1 MRSITLPCVTTR
13 RRYYHGL
20 GTALLL
26 SLNTVTTAAIAAPA
40 VPDFSQI
47 ESAADE
53 EFLPVEQAFQL
64 EVTTR
69 EGQAASQLTWHIAE
83 GYSLYKS
90 RIKILDS
97 FPTTPVATLQFQ
109 GTPVWKQDPNFGK
122 VEVFHQQLSTTLA
135 LTRAP
140 EPAVENVK
148 IHLEYQGCADSG
160 LCFPPVQ
167 TEILVPSHAGLLFAT
182 ERDGTVAESRPAASL
197 TALNLPTPASLPS
210 DSTNSSFNNS
220 PSSSEKADGLA
231 VFLANAS
238 LPLMLLTLL
247 VLGVGLAF
255 TPCVFPMMPILSGL
269 IAGERREKLSGWR
282 GFQLSL
288 AYVLGMATTY
298 AALGTLM
305 GYFGAR
311 ANLQLW
317 LQQPAVLIGFALLF
331 VLLALSMFGLFT
343 LQLPNAVRQRLDGLS
358 NRQRGGRLGS
368 VALMG
373 SLSALVVSPCVSAPL
388 AGVLLY
394 ISSTGNALTGGL
406 ALFALGLG
414 MGVPLILLGTTSAK
428 LLPRAGGWMDQVKNI
443 FGIGLLA
450 VAVWLLSRIV
460 AGEVALLLWAGLWLG
475 TAVMLGALEPATAG
489 WPRLQ
494 KAVGVALLVYAVL
507 LMIGGLTGQDN
518 PYRPLDAF
526 IHTQANQANTPSEVE
541 FSVVESPTAL
551 TAALIQAKQAGRP
564 VLIDVAADWCAACTV
579 MQRTTFRDARVIDA
593 LSGYRRLQLDL
604 SKNTV
609 AQREWLQTQH
619 LYGPP
624 ALLFFDA
631 SGAETRRIQS
641 ETTADELLAELKD

>member
-1 MRSITLPCVTTR
+1 MRSVTVPCASTP
-13 RRYYHGL
+13 RRYRQL
-20 GTALLL
+20 ISVALLL
-26 SLNTVTTAAIAAPA
+26 SVNSLVAAAPA
-40 VPDFSQI
+40 IPDFSQI

-64 EVTTR
+64 EVTAID
-69 EGQAASQLTWHIAE
+69 GQAASHLTWHIAD

-90 RIKILDS
+90 RIKVLDS
-97 FPTTPVATLQFQ
+97 FPVTPVATLHFQ

-122 VEVFHQQLSTTLA
+122 VEVFHQQVSTTLA
-135 LTRAP
+135 LTGAP
-140 EPAVENVK
+140 QAAIDRVK
-148 IHLEYQGCADSG
+148 VHLEYQGCADTG
-160 LCFPPVQ
+160 LCYPPVQ
-167 TEILVPSHAGLLFAT
+167 TEILVPSGDGLVFAT
-182 ERDGTVAESRPAASL
+182 ERPSVSTESAPSVSL
-197 TALNLPTPASLPS
+197 AALNTQTTMQPSNLQQASQ
-210 DSTNSSFNNS
+210 
-220 PSSSEKADGLA
+220 ADGLA
-231 VFLANAS
+231 GFLAGAS

-247 VLGVGLAF
+247 LLGIGLAF

-269 IAGERREKLSGWR
+269 IAGERREQLSGWR

-288 AYVLGMATTY
+288 AYVLGMASTY

-317 LQQPAVLIGFALLF
+317 LQQPVVLVAFALLF
-331 VLLALSMFGLFT
+331 ILLALSMFGLFT
-343 LQLPNAVRQRLDGLS
+343 LQLPNALRQRLDRLS
-358 NRQRGGRLGS
+358 NQQRGGRLGS

-373 SLSALVVSPCVSAPL
+373 ILSALVVSPCVSAPL

-414 MGVPLILLGTTSAK
+414 MGVPLIILGTTSAK
-428 LLPRAGGWMDQVKNI
+428 LLPRAGGWMDQVKNV

-460 AGEVALLLWAGLWLG
+460 AGDVALLLWAALWGG
-475 TAVMLGALEPATAG
+475 TAVMLGALEPAAAG

-494 KAVGVALLVYAVL
+494 KAVGVALLSYAAL
-507 LMIGGLTGQDN
+507 LLIGGMTGQNN
-518 PYRPLDAF
+518 PYRPLAAF
-526 IHTQANQANTPSEVE
+526 TDHPQPTGTTPSPTEVE
-541 FSVVESPTAL
+541 FNVVESPTAL
-551 TAALIQAKQAGRP
+551 TAALIQAKQAGQP

-579 MQRTTFRDARVIDA
+579 MQRSTFRDASVIDA

-604 SKNTV
+604 SKNTT
-609 AQREWLQTQH
+609 AQREWLQAQH

-631 SGAETRRIQS
+631 NGHEIQRVQS
-641 ETTADELLAELKD
+641 EINATDLLAKLPNS

>member
-1 MRSITLPCVTTR
+1 MWSITTPCRQNLRNYRPVI
-13 RRYYHGL
+13 GL
-20 GTALLL
+20 ALFV
-26 SLNTVTTAAIAAPA
+26 SMTQIVAAAP
-40 VPDFSQI
+40 VIPDFSQI

-64 EVTTR
+64 EVTALD
-69 EGQAASQLTWHIAE
+69 GQAASHLTWHIAD

-97 FPTTPVATLQFQ
+97 FPVTPVAALQFQ

-122 VEVFHQQLSTTLA
+122 VEVFHQQVSTTLA
-135 LTRAP
+135 LTAAP
-140 EPAVENVK
+140 QPAVDSVK
-148 IHLEYQGCADSG
+148 LHLEYQGCADTG

-167 TEILVPSHAGLLFAT
+167 TEILVPSRDGLVFAT
-182 ERDGTVAESRPAASL
+182 EQPRMSTEIAPSVSLASL
-197 TALNLPTPASLPS
+197 SMPNTPSLQANIPTDMQSPNLEQTSQ
-210 DSTNSSFNNS
+210 
-220 PSSSEKADGLA
+220 ADGLA
-231 VFLANAS
+231 GFLAGAS

-247 VLGVGLAF
+247 LLGIGLAF

-269 IAGERREKLSGWR
+269 IAGERREQLSGWR

-288 AYVLGMATTY
+288 AYVLGMASTY

-317 LQQPAVLIGFALLF
+317 LQQPLILVAFALLF
-331 VLLALSMFGLFT
+331 IVLALSMFGLFT
-343 LQLPNAVRQRLDGLS
+343 LQLPNALRQRLDRLS
-358 NRQRGGRLGS
+358 NQQRGGRLGS

-414 MGVPLILLGTTSAK
+414 MGVPLIILGTTSAK

-460 AGEVALLLWAGLWLG
+460 AGEIVLLLWAALWLG

-494 KAVGVALLVYAVL
+494 KSVGIGLLFYAVL
-507 LMIGGLTGQDN
+507 LLIGGLTGQDN
-518 PYRPLDAF
+518 PYRPLAAF
-526 IHTQANQANTPSEVE
+526 TDHPQPTDTTLSPTEVE
-541 FSVVESPTAL
+541 FSVIESPTAL
-551 TAALIQAKQAGRP
+551 TAALIQAKQAGQP

-579 MQRTTFRDARVIDA
+579 MQRSTFRDARVIDA
-593 LSGYRRLQLDL
+593 LSGYRRLQFDL

-609 AQREWLQTQH
+609 AQREWLQAQH

-624 ALLFFDA
+624 ALLFLDA
-631 SGAETRRIQS
+631 NGSEIQRIQS
-641 ETTADELLAELKD
+641 EINAKDLLAKLPPS

>member
-1 MRSITLPCVTTR
+1 MRSVTVPCASTPR
-13 RRYYHGL
+13 RSRQRISL
-20 GTALLL
+20 AVLL
-26 SLNTVTTAAIAAPA
+26 SVSSLVSAAPA
-40 VPDFSQI
+40 IPDFSQI

-64 EVTTR
+64 EVTALD
-69 EGQAASQLTWHIAE
+69 GQAASHLTWHIAD

-97 FPTTPVATLQFQ
+97 FPITPVAALQFQ

-122 VEVFHQQLSTTLA
+122 VEVFHQQVSSTLA
-135 LTRAP
+135 LTSAP
-140 EPAVENVK
+140 QPTVDTVK
-148 IHLEYQGCADSG
+148 IHIEYQGCADTG
-160 LCFPPVQ
+160 LCYPPVQ
-167 TEILVPSHAGLLFAT
+167 TEILVPSGDGLVFAT
-182 ERDGTVAESRPAASL
+182 AQPSVSTESAPSVSL
-197 TALNLPTPASLPS
+197 AALNTQTTMQLPNRQQASQ
-210 DSTNSSFNNS
+210 
-220 PSSSEKADGLA
+220 ADGLA
-231 VFLANAS
+231 GFLADAS

-247 VLGVGLAF
+247 VLGIGLAF

-317 LQQPAVLIGFALLF
+317 LQQPVVLVAFALLF
-331 VLLALSMFGLFT
+331 IVLALSMFGLFT
-343 LQLPNAVRQRLDGLS
+343 LQLPNALRQRLDRLS
-358 NRQRGGRLGS
+358 NQQRGGRLGS

-414 MGVPLILLGTTSAK
+414 MGVPLIILGTTSAK
-428 LLPRAGGWMDQVKNI
+428 LLPRAGGWMDQVKNV

-460 AGEVALLLWAGLWLG
+460 AGEVALLLWAALWGG
-475 TAVMLGALEPATAG
+475 TAVMLGALEPAAVG

-494 KAVGVALLVYAVL
+494 KAVGIALLSYAAL
-507 LMIGGLTGQDN
+507 LLIGGVTGQDN
-518 PYRPLDAF
+518 PYRPLAAF
-526 IHTQANQANTPSEVE
+526 TDHPSPTSTTVSPTEVE
-541 FSVVESPTAL
+541 FTVIDSPTAL
-551 TAALIQAKQAGRP
+551 TAALIQAKQDGQP
-564 VLIDVAADWCAACTV
+564 VLIDIAADWCAACIV
-579 MQRTTFRDARVIDA
+579 MQRSTFRDGRVVDA
-593 LSGYRRLQLDL
+593 LSSYRRLQLDL
-604 SKNTV
+604 SKNTA

-631 SGAETRRIQS
+631 NGHEIRRIQS
-641 ETTADELLAELKD
+641 EINASDLLAKLPNT

>member
-1 MRSITLPCVTTR
+1 MWSITTPCRQNLRHYR
-13 RRYYHGL
+13 RVIGL
-20 GTALLL
+20 ALFV
-26 SLNTVTTAAIAAPA
+26 SMTQIVAAAP
-40 VPDFSQI
+40 VIPDFSQI
-47 ESAADE
+47 ETAADE

-64 EVTTR
+64 EVTAVD
-69 EGQAASQLTWHIAE
+69 GQAASHLTWHIAD

-90 RIKILDS
+90 RIKVLDS
-97 FPTTPVATLQFQ
+97 FPVTPVAALRFQ

-122 VEVFHQQLSTTLA
+122 VEVFHRQVSTTLA
-135 LTRAP
+135 LTSAP
-140 EPAVENVK
+140 QPTVDSVK
-148 IHLEYQGCADSG
+148 IHLEYQGCADTG

-167 TEILVPSHAGLLFAT
+167 TEILVPSGDKLVFAT
-182 ERDGTVAESRPAASL
+182 EQANVS
-197 TALNLPTPASLPS
+197 TALNTQ
-210 DSTNSSFNNS
+210 NS
-220 PSSSEKADGLA
+220 PSLQPNTPTNIQPPHLQQTSQADGLA
-231 VFLANAS
+231 GFLANAS
-238 LPLMLLTLL
+238 LPLMLLSLL
-247 VLGVGLAF
+247 LLGIGLAF

-269 IAGERREKLSGWR
+269 IAGERREQLSGWR

-288 AYVLGMATTY
+288 VYVLGMASTY

-317 LQQPAVLIGFALLF
+317 LQQPLILVAFALLF
-331 VLLALSMFGLFT
+331 IVLALSMFGLFT
-343 LQLPNAVRQRLDGLS
+343 LQLPNAVRQRLDRLS
-358 NRQRGGRLGS
+358 NQQRGGRLGS

-414 MGVPLILLGTTSAK
+414 MGVPLIILGTTSAK

-460 AGEVALLLWAGLWLG
+460 AGEMALLLWAALWLG
-475 TAVMLGALEPATAG
+475 TAVMLGALEPAAAG

-494 KAVGVALLVYAVL
+494 KSVGIGLLFYAVL
-507 LMIGGLTGQDN
+507 LLIGGVTGQDN
-518 PYRPLDAF
+518 PYRPLAAF
-526 IHTQANQANTPSEVE
+526 TDHPNPIGTTLSPTEVE
-541 FSVVESPTAL
+541 FTVVDTPTAL
-551 TAALIQAKQAGRP
+551 TAALIQAKQAGQP

-579 MQRTTFRDARVIDA
+579 MQRSTFRDAGVIDA

-604 SKNTV
+604 SKNTA
-609 AQREWLQTQH
+609 AQREWLQAQH

-624 ALLFFDA
+624 ALLFFDTN
-631 SGAETRRIQS
+631 GHEIQRIQS
-641 ETTADELLAELKD
+641 EINATDLLAKLPPS

>member
-1 MRSITLPCVTTR
+1 MWSTPTPR
-13 RRYYHGL
+13 RQNRRDDLYHCHRVMALALVIGL
-20 GTALLL
+20 TQVV
-26 SLNTVTTAAIAAPA
+26 SAAPA
-40 VPDFSQI
+40 MPDFSQI
-47 ESAADE
+47 ETAADE

-64 EVTTR
+64 EVTAIDG
-69 EGQAASQLTWHIAE
+69 EAASQLTWHIAD

-90 RIKILDS
+90 RIKVLES
-97 FPTTPVATLQFQ
+97 FPASTIKTLQFQ

-122 VEVFHQQLSTTLA
+122 VEVFHQQVSSTLA
-135 LTRAP
+135 LTGAP
-140 EPAVENVK
+140 QPTVDNVNV
-148 IHLEYQGCADSG
+148 ILEYQGCADTG

-167 TEILVPSHAGLLFAT
+167 TEILVPSHPDLLFAT
-182 ERDGTVAESRPAASL
+182 EPPSTQLQQRQATVETVSAQ
-197 TALNLPTPASLPS
+197 
-210 DSTNSSFNNS
+210 SSSNHLVLIERTSS
-220 PSSSEKADGLA
+220 PSASQADGLA
-231 VFLANAS
+231 GFLADAS

-247 VLGVGLAF
+247 VLGIGLAF

-269 IAGERREKLSGWR
+269 IAGEQREKLSGWR

-317 LQQPAVLIGFALLF
+317 LQQPVVLVAFSLLF
-331 VLLALSMFGLFT
+331 VVLALSMFGLFT
-343 LQLPNAVRQRLDGLS
+343 LQLPNAVRQRLDRLS
-358 NRQRGGRLGS
+358 NQQRGGRLSS

-394 ISSTGNALTGGL
+394 ISSTGDAVTGGL

-414 MGVPLILLGTTSAK
+414 MGVPLIILGTTSAK
-428 LLPRAGGWMDQVKNI
+428 LLPRAGGWMDQVKNV

-475 TAVMLGALEPATAG
+475 TAVTLGALEPAAAG

-494 KAVGVALLVYAVL
+494 KAIGVGLLVYAVL

-526 IHTQANQANTPSEVE
+526 MQPQTNQAHTPTEVE
-541 FSVVESPTAL
+541 FNVMDSPTAL
-551 TAALIQAKQAGRP
+551 TVALIQAKQAGQP

-579 MQRTTFRDARVIDA
+579 MQRSTFRDSRVIDA
-593 LSGYRRLQLDL
+593 LSGYQKLQLDL
-604 SKNTV
+604 SKNTPE
-609 AQREWLQTQH
+609 QRQWLQAQH

-624 ALLFFDA
+624 ALLFFDVK
-631 SGAETRRIQS
+631 GNEVQRIQS
-641 ETTADELLAELKD
+641 EVNATDLLAKLP

>member
-1 MRSITLPCVTTR
+1 MRSVTVPCASTA
-13 RRYYHGL
+13 RRYRQL
-20 GTALLL
+20 ISLALLL
-26 SLNTVTTAAIAAPA
+26 SVNSLVSAAPA
-40 VPDFSQI
+40 IPDFSQI

-64 EVTTR
+64 EVTAVD
-69 EGQAASQLTWHIAE
+69 GQAASHLTWHIAD

-90 RIKILDS
+90 RIKVLDS
-97 FPTTPVATLQFQ
+97 FPVTPVASLQFQ

-122 VEVFHQQLSTTLA
+122 VEVFHQQVSTTLA
-135 LTRAP
+135 LTGAP
-140 EPAVENVK
+140 QAAIDRVK
-148 IHLEYQGCADSG
+148 VHVEYQGCADTG
-160 LCFPPVQ
+160 LCYPPVQ
-167 TEILVPSHAGLLFAT
+167 TEILVPSGDGLVFAT
-182 ERDGTVAESRPAASL
+182 EQANVS
-197 TALNLPTPASLPS
+197 TALNTQNSPNLQSNTPAKIQPPHLQQASQ
-210 DSTNSSFNNS
+210 
-220 PSSSEKADGLA
+220 ADGLA
-231 VFLANAS
+231 GFLANAS

-247 VLGVGLAF
+247 LLGIGLAF

-269 IAGERREKLSGWR
+269 IAGERREQLSGWR

-288 AYVLGMATTY
+288 AYVLGMASTY

-317 LQQPAVLIGFALLF
+317 LQQPLVLVAFALLF
-331 VLLALSMFGLFT
+331 ILLALSMFGLFT
-343 LQLPNAVRQRLDGLS
+343 LQLPNALRQRLDRLS
-358 NRQRGGRLGS
+358 NQQRGGRLGS

-414 MGVPLILLGTTSAK
+414 MGVPLIILGTTSAK

-460 AGEVALLLWAGLWLG
+460 AGDVALLLWAGLWGG
-475 TAVMLGALEPATAG
+475 TAVMLGALEPAAAG
-489 WPRLQ
+489 WQRLQ
-494 KAVGVALLVYAVL
+494 KAVGDALLFYAVL
-507 LMIGGLTGQDN
+507 LMIGGVTGQDN
-518 PYRPLDAF
+518 PYRPLAAF
-526 IHTQANQANTPSEVE
+526 TDHPQPTGTTLSPTEVE
-541 FSVVESPTAL
+541 FSVIESPTAL
-551 TAALIQAKQAGRP
+551 TAALIQAKQAGQP

-579 MQRTTFRDARVIDA
+579 MQRSTFRDAGVIDA

-604 SKNTV
+604 SKNTT
-609 AQREWLQTQH
+609 AQREWLQAQH

-631 SGAETRRIQS
+631 NGHEIQRVQS
-641 ETTADELLAELKD
+641 EINATDLLAKLPNS

>member
-1 MRSITLPCVTTR
+1 MWSTPTPRRQTLYDYR
-13 RRYYHGL
+13 RVM
-20 GTALLL
+20 ALALVIGMTQIV
-26 SLNTVTTAAIAAPA
+26 SAAPA
-40 VPDFSQI
+40 IPDFSQI
-47 ESAADE
+47 ETAADE

-64 EVTTR
+64 EVTALD
-69 EGQAASQLTWHIAE
+69 GQAASQLTWHIAD

-90 RIKILDS
+90 RIKVLES
-97 FPTTPVATLQFQ
+97 FPASTIKTLQFQ

-122 VEVFHQQLSTTLA
+122 VEVFHQQVSSTLA

-140 EPAVENVK
+140 QPTVDNVK
-148 IHLEYQGCADSG
+148 VILEYQGCADTG

-167 TEILVPSHAGLLFAT
+167 TEILVPSHPDLLFAT
-182 ERDGTVAESRPAASL
+182 E
-197 TALNLPTPASLPS
+197 
-210 DSTNSSFNNS
+210 S
-220 PSSSEKADGLA
+220 PSTQSQQRQATVETVGAQSGSNHLVVTERTGSPSPSPSPSPSQADGLA
-231 VFLANAS
+231 GFLADAS

-247 VLGVGLAF
+247 VLGIGLAF

-269 IAGERREKLSGWR
+269 IAGEQREKLSGWR

-317 LQQPAVLIGFALLF
+317 LQQPVVLVAFSLLF
-331 VLLALSMFGLFT
+331 IVLALSMFGLFT
-343 LQLPNAVRQRLDGLS
+343 LQLPNALRQRLDRLS
-358 NRQRGGRLGS
+358 NQQRGGRLGS

-394 ISSTGNALTGGL
+394 ISSTGNAMTGGL

-414 MGVPLILLGTTSAK
+414 MGVPLIVLGTTSAK
-428 LLPRAGGWMDQVKNI
+428 LLPRAGGWMDQVKNV

-475 TAVMLGALEPATAG
+475 TAVTLGALEPAAAG

-494 KAVGVALLVYAVL
+494 KSIGIGLLFYSALLLVGA
-507 LMIGGLTGQDN
+507 LTGQDN

-526 IHTQANQANTPSEVE
+526 IQTQANQAHTPTEVE
-541 FSVVESPTAL
+541 FNVMDSPTAL
-551 TAALIQAKQAGRP
+551 TAALIQAKQAGQP

-579 MQRTTFRDARVIDA
+579 MQRTTFRDGRVVDA
-593 LSGYRRLQLDL
+593 LSGYQKLQLDL
-604 SKNTV
+604 SKNTLE
-609 AQREWLQTQH
+609 QRQWLQNQH

-624 ALLFFDA
+624 VLLFYDPQ
-631 SGAETRRIQS
+631 GHEIKRIQS
-641 ETTADELLAELKD
+641 ETTADELLVALR